1 MPLKQMR
8 LIFSLQPLSR
18 SITIYLWHN
27 DVCGLCVQEI
37 ISSVILKLFGRT
49 RILKCSNVSFSLS
62 FFSCPSWC
70 FHSSGS
76 KFIWWPNQGMKNS
89 IFQIIR
95 TGHVTFL
102 QLFTILHI
110 YKVYTVMFHE
120 CDEQLQYLILLF
132 SSWWMLVL
140 HLQAARTDHSSFL
153 GGK

>member
-110 YKVYTVMFHE
+110 YKSYTVCSMSVMNS
-120 CDEQLQYLILLF
+120 YNILF

-140 HLQAARTDHSSFL
+140 HLQTARTDHSSFF